1 MTSSTSVMTLSEPSH
16 RPPRYAAATP
26 TSTAIA
32 VVARPTMNAIVMTF
46 LVPHTSWAHMSCP

>member
-1 MTSSTSVMTLSEPSH
+1 M
-16 RPPRYAAATP
+16 P

-32 VVARPTMNAIVMTF
+32 VAASPTTNAISRTF